1 MKISKKGVISAAAVL
16 VLTLAIIIPIA
27 VNSGE
32 SKEAGA
38 KATHESWFAGITNVF
53 FKNTTKTAEIE
64 QVEDAQVSSA
74 EEDITADKSI
84 VNEEIVK
91 SPFSEIAIA
100 NVEEYLNVR
109 AEASADSEIVGK
121 MEKGSA
127 ATILG
132 VEGDWLK
139 ITSGNVNGYIKA
151 EYCKVAEDAEV
162 FAKELNLYCAK
173 SLTQGLRIRQTPG
186 GEVLNNMDLNA
197 VLPIDL
203 DAEEIPGWVAVLY
216 KEKTAYVSAD
226 YVEVDFNYVPAL
238 TIEEYNKK
246 LEAAKKE
253 TATRKNRGAIA
264 ASVDEVT
271 LLAAIIYCEA
281 GDQSYEGLLAVGAVV
296 CNRIRSER
304 FPNTLIEVI
313 YQRGQFGP
321 AMTGKLDRVLE
332 RGNVVPQRCY
342 DAAREALSGVDN
354 VDGRLFFWDVRS
366 GHDGLVIGDHVF
378 FYDL

>member
-1 MKISKKGVISAAAVL
+1 MKISKKGIISAAAVL

-32 SKEAGA
+32 DYKTGGNESR
-38 KATHESWFAGITNVF
+38 ESWFAGISNVF

-64 QVEDAQVSSA
+64 QVVDAQVASS
-74 EEDITADKSI
+74 EEDMEVDRSI
-84 VNEEIVK
+84 LNEQIVK

-100 NVEEYLNVR
+100 DVEEYLNVR

-151 EYCKVAEDAEV
+151 EYCKVAEEAEA

-186 GEVLNNMDLNA
+186 GDVLNNMDLNSK
-197 VLPIDL
+197 LPVDL
-203 DAEEIPGWVAVLY
+203 NAKEEPGWVAVIY

-226 YVEVDFNYVPAL
+226 YVEVDFNYVSAL
-238 TIEEYNKK
+238 TLEEYNKK
-246 LEAAKKE
+246 IEAAKKE

-264 ASVDEVT
+264 ATVDEVT

-296 CNRIRSER
+296 CNRIRSSR
-304 FPNTLIEVI
+304 FPDTMIEVI

-378 FYDL
+378 FYNL

>member
-1 MKISKKGVISAAAVL
+1 MKFNKKGIISIVAIVA
-16 VLTLAIIIPIA
+16 LALIIIIPIA
-27 VNSGE
+27 IKGNGKE
-32 SKEAGA
+32 SASEDNR
-38 KATHESWFAGITNVF
+38 SWFAGITNVF
-53 FKNTTKTAEIE
+53 LKDVNKEAEIE
-64 QVEDAQVSSA
+64 QVSDAQVSSS
-74 EEDITADKSI
+74 EQEDRELDKSI
-84 VNEEIVK
+84 VNEEIAA
-91 SPFSEIAIA
+91 SPFANIALVD
-100 NVEEYLNVR
+100 VEESLNVR
-109 AEASADSEIVGK
+109 AEASTDSEIVGK
-121 MEKGSA
+121 MVKGDA

-151 EYCKVAEDAEV
+151 EFCKVGEEAEEMANS
-162 FAKELNLYCAK
+162 LNLYFAT
-173 SLTQGLRIRQTPG
+173 SLTQGLRIRESAG
-186 GEVLNNMDLNA
+186 GEILNTMDLNA
-197 VLPIDL
+197 KLPVDTN
-203 DAEEIPGWVAVLY
+203 AEETPGWVAVLY
-216 KEKTAYVSAD
+216 KNKTAYVSAD
-226 YVEVDFNYVPAL
+226 FVEVGYNFSTAL

-246 LEAAKKE
+246 LEEARKSGI
-253 TATRKNRGAIA
+253 THKNRGEIA
-264 ASVDEVT
+264 ATVDEVT

-296 CNRIRSER
+296 CNRIRSSR
-304 FPNTLIEVI
+304 FPNTMIEVI

-366 GHDGLVIGDHVF
+366 GHDGLIIGDHVF